1 MGPIGW
7 VRASVGVCVW
17 GGKGGGG
24 GKRIGEYRP
33 LLEPVRSQKK
43 VMASY

>member
-17 GGKGGGG
+17 GGKGG

-43 VMASY
+43 VMVSY